1 MKERGRLYVLLVAV
15 VLSVASVV
23 AQQRR
28 TLIDADWEFAQEGQP
43 VVNVNLPHDWSIQ
56 GVPSVDE
63 PAASAVIEI
72 GDFHNPSKER
82 TKPLTSF
89 HLSPSAKVQ

>member
-28 TLIDADWEFAQEGQP
+28 TLIDADWEFCQEGQP
-43 VVNVNLPHDWSIQ
+43 VVNVSIPHDWSI
-56 GVPSVDE
+56 
-63 PAASAVIEI
+63 
-72 GDFHNPSKER
+72 
-82 TKPLTSF
+82 
-89 HLSPSAKVQ
+89 